1 MGTRKL
7 RTKTEAEILGPMRE
21 AAALALASGFSEDEA
36 AKKTGTAS
44 QIIKTWLR
52 TDNTFV
58 HRISE
63 IRGEISQRVR
73 ASVSDKMLT
82 ALATLD
88 EVCRDSRN
96 DATRLAAAKLLLEV
110 GMKMQQNVEFEQRI
124 TVHQV
129 SQQQHD
135 QPITI
140 QSVDDP
146 DPSVDDHL
154 VVR

>member
-1 MGTRKL
+1 M
-7 RTKTEAEILGPMRE
+7 RTKKSSIRTEADVLGPIRE
-21 AAALALASGFSEDEA
+21 AAALALATGFSEDEA

-52 TDNTFV
+52 TDSMFV

-82 ALATLD
+82 AVATLD
-88 EVCRDSRN
+88 EICRDSRD

-129 SQQQHD
+129 SQQQNNTL
-135 QPITI
+135 QEP
-140 QSVDDP
+140 P
-146 DPSVDDHL
+146 L
-154 VVR
+154 VVLSESMQGAQNTK